1 MIYRKDEFVSH
12 DEEDSEFPIKQIDRL
27 EPIDGSQ
34 SRFIGRATLNMM
46 TRVGVQQ
53 MPVSFEIE
61 AVDIEGA
68 FAKYVEAARPKIE
81 EFEQHLQERI
91 EELRREE
98 QSRIVT
104 PGEAPGGGIIQFDD
118 LTPGS

>member
-12 DEEDSEFPIKQIDRL
+12 DEGDEEFPIKQIDRL

-53 MPVSFEIE
+53 MPVSFEIDASTVE
-61 AVDIEGA
+61 EA
-68 FAKYVEAARPKIE
+68 FAKYVEAAKPRIE
-81 EFEQHLQERI
+81 EFRQQIQERI

-104 PGEAPGGGIIQFDD
+104 PGEATGGGIIQFDD
-118 LTPGS
+118 LSPGN